1 MFTNAINPL
10 PVSYFGMIVSFLQSK
25 NIRVMYYLLFQ
36 SLTFCN
42 RIIYFLVDKSAT
54 DLYHDRFL
62 NHMLG
67 KMKFY
72 ATYWGLQGY

>member
-1 MFTNAINPL
+1 MFTNAIHPSS
-10 PVSYFGMIVSFLQSK
+10 VSYFGMLVSLLKSK
-25 NIRVMYYLLFQ
+25 KIRVMSYLLFQ

-72 ATYWGLQGY
+72 ATYLGLQGY